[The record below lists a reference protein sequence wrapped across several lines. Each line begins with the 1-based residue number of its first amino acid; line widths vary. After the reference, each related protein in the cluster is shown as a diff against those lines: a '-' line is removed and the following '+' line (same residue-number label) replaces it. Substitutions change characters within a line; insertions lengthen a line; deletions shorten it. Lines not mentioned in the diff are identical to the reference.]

1 MTPGAPITGILW
13 HQSYRLPKGNTIS
26 VFTFTLGCFQFEL
39 VYITGWIDMNLLIA
53 TRLLHAHVIT
63 IVVHV
68 YKVFLDLWLAENETS
83 LNQLSL
89 KYLCC
94 ANYFSILKIPR
105 EWNVFS
111 NMFFSADNF
120 VKTELSFFVW
130 RKVICYAF
138 LFTEAKRNK
147 DLIYSVTVNSFLSQ
161 N

>member
-94 ANYFSILKIPR
+94 AKYFSILKIPR

-111 NMFFSADNF
+111 NYMFFLQIILWKQSCHSLSEGKLFATRFYLRRQSAI
-120 VKTELSFFVW
+120 
-130 RKVICYAF
+130 RI
-138 LFTEAKRNK
+138 
-147 DLIYSVTVNSFLSQ
+147 
-161 N
+161 